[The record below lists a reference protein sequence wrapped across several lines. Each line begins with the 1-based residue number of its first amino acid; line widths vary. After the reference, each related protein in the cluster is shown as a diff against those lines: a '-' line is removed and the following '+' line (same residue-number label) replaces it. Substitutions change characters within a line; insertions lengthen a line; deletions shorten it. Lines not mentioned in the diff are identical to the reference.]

1 MFYQGGARICK
12 CDNPPS
18 PPPPPTNRMATLNPK
33 ELDPVYQAVD
43 HEEAIAIANLGAQVY
58 VAMKDRLYETWSSSM
73 TGDDAAKAELWRQEG
88 RQAMLESMKSKLVAA
103 EKLQEQLTL
112 IEVSREA
119 DHQRADQ
126 RLRYETDLL
135 KKEITE
141 IQQQHCQSLESEVGR
156 RLADAVRVAEDRKD
170 QEAASL
176 RLRIAALTEES
187 QNQAILDASREKK
200 IGAIETELSIQLD
213 RFDEIKRNAD
223 KDLATRLEEAKAQQM
238 MIVEIQKSAEIS
250 DLRQKIAVLHSKEEL
265 LVAKEE
271 SRKLLADKVQQLET
285 EIKEHSTLI
294 KKYEAETTKSS
305 YALGKEGE
313 ALIFDIITEYVLPA
327 FLYSSAKDMSGLSH
341 VADIH
346 LFLQS
351 PVGKLM
357 KILIDAKKYKDAV
370 RGKEITKLH
379 SDVDSDDEAMAGIMI
394 STSSPIASVKQFQIE
409 KTPKGKYI
417 LYLSVEGFDD
427 ELRGKAICWA
437 IRILST
443 LASYS
448 DDTDVNIVTKIADFF
463 KELDL
468 SLKEADGLLKSCL
481 KSYNLATVMKKNL
494 GQRLENFRVEHL
506 GGMVFDSKETEERTR
521 SPKQKTPV
529 IESQEDVIIHEED
542 PALSP
547 MQRYY
552 KANREE
558 ILAKNKATREK
569 KKKDPT
575 S

>member
-1 MFYQGGARICK
+1 MYQ
-12 CDNPPS
+12 
-18 PPPPPTNRMATLNPK
+18 
-33 ELDPVYQAVD
+33 VVD

-58 VAMKDRLYETWSSSM
+58 VAMKDRLYETWASSM
-73 TGDDAAKAELWRQEG
+73 VGDEASKAEIWRQEG

-126 RLRYETDLL
+126 RLRYETELL
-135 KKEITE
+135 KKEIAD
-141 IQQQHCQSLESEVGR
+141 IQQQHCQSMESEVGR
-156 RLADAVRVAEDRKD
+156 RLAGAVRVAEDRKD

-176 RLRIAALTEES
+176 RLRIAALTEET
-187 QNQAILDASREKK
+187 QNQAMLDASREKK
-200 IGAIETELSIQLD
+200 IEAVETELSIQLD
-213 RFDEIKRNAD
+213 RFEEIKRNAD
-223 KDLATRLEEAKAQQM
+223 KELAARLEEAKAQQM
-238 MIVEIQKSAEIS
+238 IILELQKSVEIS
-250 DLRQKIAVLHSKEEL
+250 DLRQKIAELNSKEEL

-271 SRKLLADKVQQLET
+271 SRKLLADKVQQLEA
-285 EIKEHSTLI
+285 EIKEHSALI
-294 KKYEAETTKSS
+294 KKYEAESTKSS

-437 IRILST
+437 IRVLST

-448 DDTDVNIVTKIADFF
+448 DDTDVNIMTKIAEFF

-468 SLKEADGLLKSCL
+468 SLKEADGLLKACL

-506 GGMVFDSKETEERTR
+506 GGMVFDSKETGEKTR
-521 SPKQKTPV
+521 STKQKTPV
-529 IESQEDVIIHEED
+529 IESQEDVITHEEEE

-558 ILAKNKATREK
+558 ILAKNKVAREK